1 MAYPDETTYYMNLLN
16 QYKFNKRIDEI
27 KNRKNVFLP
36 NINNKKYKLKYPKK
50 KFDEQEI
57 EKQNFTIF
65 KRLLSIDNRLPK
77 ISSRKYLNK
86 RYLSIKKKER
96 KQFTQLENNMRL
108 NTNNL
113 IDKKLLYMA
122 SLSKS
127 NNYNQNKSNNMNKSY
142 RSDNNSNSNNSK
154 EIFFY

>member
-1 MAYPDETTYYMNLLN
+1 MAYPDETSYYMNLLN
-16 QYKFNKRIDEI
+16 QYKYNKRIDEI
-27 KNRKNVFLP
+27 RNRKSNFLP
-36 NINNKKYKLKYPKK
+36 NIDDKKYRLKYPKK

-77 ISSRKYLNK
+77 LSTRRYLNK
-86 RYLSIKKKER
+86 RYISEKKKER

-113 IDKKLLYMA
+113 MDKKLLYMA

-127 NNYNQNKSNNMNKSY
+127 NNNQQSKSNLMNSSY
-142 RSDNNSNSNNSK
+142 RSDSNSNSNNSK
-154 EIFFY
+154 VFFY

>member
-1 MAYPDETTYYMNLLN
+1 MAYPDETTYYMNILN
-16 QYKFNKRIDEI
+16 QYKYSKRIDEI
-27 KNRKNVFLP
+27 KNRKNIFLP
-36 NINNKKYKLKYPKK
+36 KINDKKYRLKYPKK

-65 KRLLSIDNRLPK
+65 KRLLTIDNRLPK
-77 ISSRKYLNK
+77 LSSRKYLNQ
-86 RYLSIKKKER
+86 RYLSVKKKER
-96 KQFTQLENNMRL
+96 KQFNQLENNMRL
-108 NTNNL
+108 NSNNL
-113 IDKKLLYMA
+113 MDKKLLYMA

>member
-36 NINNKKYKLKYPKK
+36 NINNKRYKLKYPKK

-65 KRLLSIDNRLPK
+65 KRLLTIDNRLPK
-77 ISSRKYLNK
+77 ISSRKYLNQ
-86 RYLSIKKKER
+86 RYLSVKKKER
-96 KQFTQLENNMRL
+96 KQFNQLENNMRL
-108 NTNNL
+108 NSNNL
-113 IDKKLLYMA
+113 MDKKLLYMA
-122 SLSKS
+122 SLLKS
-127 NNYNQNKSNNMNKSY
+127 NSNKQNKPNIMNKSS
-142 RSDNNSNSNNSK
+142 RSDSNSNSNNSK
-154 EIFFY
+154 EFEFN

>member
-1 MAYPDETTYYMNLLN
+1 MDYPDETTYYMNLLN
-16 QYKFNKRIDEI
+16 QYKYNKRIDEI
-27 KNRKNVFLP
+27 RNRKNTFLP
-36 NINNKKYKLKYPKK
+36 TINNKKYRLKFPQK

-57 EKQNFTIF
+57 EKQNFTIS

-77 ISSRKYLNK
+77 LSSRRYLNQ
-86 RYLSIKKKER
+86 RYISVKKKER
-96 KQFTQLENNMRL
+96 KQFNQLENNMRL

-113 IDKKLLYMA
+113 MDKKLLYMA

-127 NNYNQNKSNNMNKSY
+127 NNYKPNKTNNMIKSY

-154 EIFFY
+154 EIMFN

>member
-1 MAYPDETTYYMNLLN
+1 MAYPDETTYYMNILN
-16 QYKFNKRIDEI
+16 QYKYSKRIDEI
-27 KNRKNVFLP
+27 KNRKNIFLP
-36 NINNKKYKLKYPKK
+36 NINDKRYRLKYPKK

-65 KRLLSIDNRLPK
+65 KRLLTIDNRLPK
-77 ISSRKYLNK
+77 LSSQKYLNK
-86 RYLSIKKKER
+86 RYLSVKKKER

-154 EIFFY
+154 EIVFN

>member
-1 MAYPDETTYYMNLLN
+1 MDYPDETTYYMNLLN
-16 QYKFNKRIDEI
+16 QYKYNKRIDEI
-27 KNRKNVFLP
+27 RNRKNTFLP
-36 NINNKKYKLKYPKK
+36 NINNKKYRLKFPQK

-77 ISSRKYLNK
+77 LSSRRYLNQ
-86 RYLSIKKKER
+86 RYISVKKKER
-96 KQFTQLENNMRL
+96 KQFNQLENNMRL

-113 IDKKLLYMA
+113 MDKKLLYMA

-127 NNYNQNKSNNMNKSY
+127 NNYKPNKTNNMIKSY

-154 EIFFY
+154 EIMFN

>member
-16 QYKFNKRIDEI
+16 QYKYNKRIDEI
-27 KNRKNVFLP
+27 RNRKSNFLP
-36 NINNKKYKLKYPKK
+36 NIDDKKYRLKYPKK

-77 ISSRKYLNK
+77 LSARRYLNK
-86 RYLSIKKKER
+86 RYISERKKER

-113 IDKKLLYMA
+113 MDKKLLYMA

-127 NNYNQNKSNNMNKSY
+127 NNNQQSKSNLMNSSY
-142 RSDNNSNSNNSK
+142 RSDSNSNSNNSK
-154 EIFFY
+154 VFFY